1 MTYSLPKSILLDLD
15 DTIIATNVIAD
26 GVWQSVCSE
35 FAPRLQGLSSQQLFK
50 AFQEHR
56 RWYWSDP
63 VRHRRGRLGPAR
75 ARRELIQGTL
85 NRLGVNDPS
94 LTDEMSDVFSASRE
108 DAVHPL
114 PGAVETLQ
122 RLRDGGVR
130 LALITNGEAEG
141 QRRKIETFGLARFF
155 ECVLIEGE
163 FGVGKPDERVY
174 RHALDHLDAQPSEA
188 WMVGDN
194 LEWEVAAPQRLGLYS
209 IWVDVS
215 GAGLPESATV
225 RPDRIIQALPEL
237 LARR

>member
-1 MTYSLPKSILLDLD
+1 MSPS
-15 DTIIATNVIAD
+15 
-26 GVWQSVCSE
+26 
-35 FAPRLQGLSSQQLFK
+35 
-50 AFQEHR
+50 
-56 RWYWSDP
+56 
-63 VRHRRGRLGPAR
+63 R

-122 RLRDGGVR
+122 RLRDLGVR

-141 QRRKIETFGLARFF
+141 QRRKVETFGLARFF

-209 IWVDVS
+209 IWVDVT
-215 GAGLPESATV
+215 GAGLPEFADV

-237 LARR
+237 L